1 MPSRFLWISAI
12 ASWAVALLGSAWIA
26 IERPPIGSPE
36 GGWFYGYVA
45 GISTASLWR
54 FAVACAFTGA
64 ALAATWPWLKRRSSG
79 ENGIRFPELAVI
91 SAWCLL
97 AAAIQAPLLSLSS
110 HDLGAKFASDTSNS
124 FYTVALRFDADSIL
138 GDFDRL
144 RPSWPLHAHSNLPG
158 KLLLVRAL
166 TRISSRADVVAW
178 LVVVVSNL
186 GGVLVYVF
194 VRDVFKQR
202 MVAALS
208 AILYLFTPAK
218 LFFFP
223 LLNTVTPV
231 VVFACGC
238 LLTRWIATGRT
249 AYAAALGAA
258 VYALIIFE
266 PTALVIGVL
275 FAALLGRAIVS
286 RQIARSVALSQI
298 AVGIGG
304 FAATHL
310 GMMWWFG
317 FDLIS
322 ALRQVW
328 IDANAFNVD
337 ARRPYGIWLRQ
348 NIVDFFFGAGLA
360 QALLFVAALTD
371 GLAELK
377 SGRPG
382 RDAMTIL
389 IVCSAAAATVAVTNL
404 IGINRGEVLRLWIFL
419 ACVWQIP
426 AAYVCARLQS
436 ALAFA
441 VLLIT
446 TLLQVTV
453 GVSMIGFVV
462 P

>member
-1 MPSRFLWISAI
+1 MPRGFLWISAI
-12 ASWAVALLGSAWIA
+12 ASWAVALVGSAWIA
-26 IERPPIGSPE
+26 IEGPPIGSPE

-45 GISTASLWR
+45 GFSAASLWR
-54 FAVACAFTGA
+54 FALACALNA
-64 ALAATWPWLKRRSSG
+64 AAVAAAWPWLKRLSST
-79 ENGIRFPELAVI
+79 ENGIRFSELAVI
-91 SAWCLL
+91 SAWCVL
-97 AAAIQAPLLSLSS
+97 AAFIQALLLSLSA
-110 HDLGAKFASDTSNS
+110 HELGAKFASDTSNS
-124 FYTVALRFDADSIL
+124 FYSVALRFDADSIL
-138 GDFDRL
+138 GDFERL
-144 RPSWPLHAHSNLPG
+144 RPRWPLHAHSNLPG

-178 LVVVVSNL
+178 LVVVLSNL

-208 AILYLFTPAK
+208 AMLYLFTPAR

-223 LLNTVTPV
+223 LLNTITPV

-238 LLTRWIATGRT
+238 LLTRWIATGRI

-258 VYALIIFE
+258 VYALILFE

-286 RQIARSVALSQI
+286 KQIARSVALSQI
-298 AVGIGG
+298 AVGIVG

-310 GMMWWFG
+310 FMMWWFG
-317 FDLIS
+317 FDLFS

-328 IDANAFNVD
+328 IDANAFNVE

-360 QALLFVAALTD
+360 QAVLFVAALAD
-371 GLAELK
+371 GMADLQSE
-377 SGRPG
+377 RPG
-382 RDAMTIL
+382 RDAMTIV
-389 IVCSAAAATVAVTNL
+389 ITCSAGAAAVAVADVS
-404 IGINRGEVLRLWIFL
+404 GINRGEVLRLWIFL

-436 ALAFA
+436 ALAFT
-441 VLLIT
+441 VLLVT
-446 TLLQVTV
+446 TLLQVSL
-453 GVSMIGFVV
+453 GMSMIGFIV